1 LNGVVV
7 CDSGTPDLQLWLPV
21 LANHQF
27 SSA

>member
-7 CDSGTPDLQLWLPV
+7 CVSSTPDLQLSLPV
-21 LANHQF
+21 VANHQF